1 MSLLA
6 QEEAKLAVKEAA
18 DIVEVIGQH
27 VSLKRTGGSYSGLCP
42 FHGEKTP
49 SFQCILR
56 NSFFTVLAAV
66 NREMYFLVMK
76 YHHLDFPEALQ
87 MLAKQYQIDLPERQ
101 LTKEEQARLEL
112 RELLYAVNEL
122 AADSYSDTLQDGRL
136 GLPARQYLQQRQ
148 VPT

>member
-49 SFQCILR
+49 SFSVHPQKQFFHCFGCGESGDVF
-56 NSFFTVLAAV
+56 SF
-66 NREMYFLVMK
+66 VMK
-76 YHHLDFPEALQ
+76 YHHLDFHRHLWFCCRA
-87 MLAKQYQIDLPERQ
+87 
-101 LTKEEQARLEL
+101 
-112 RELLYAVNEL
+112 
-122 AADSYSDTLQDGRL
+122 GH
-136 GLPARQYLQQRQ
+136 
-148 VPT
+148 